1 MGNFLSKLFGKNDS
15 SKTKTQQQANE
26 EKKQQTRVPKQQ
38 TVKDKINEKVMT
50 NEEKQLL
57 EFCTSGKMELDK
69 IAVELAKED
78 ISMTDALNW
87 YVKSLDYSK
96 CDTCTEVISTIEEL
110 YTKFVVLKLKQA
122 VENSQSNRSEVEETL
137 NTTDTSTLT
146 IQTLTSIKT
155 KLQKGQDSINEIL
168 TSVPES
174 NKISTAA
181 KRANLTIA
189 DFKLSNVDDE
199 LNILSNL
206 FSRINNLL
214 MSTFKDK
221 QLQQVKKFFE
231 LVLVGTNSCSPEY
244 YVKDNAVNNPGNILI
259 SEIITLEGY
268 KQLLRFA
275 PLQPLLMFHDAMN
288 NPLLK
293 DLPITDKFICDYI
306 GIERITTIIK
316 ETKNGVEI
324 KDGITGTGKI
334 ESQKNFYLNGK
345 KIVGTGISYR
355 KDIYDQDIPYF
366 ITKSGFT
373 IDLGIYN
380 GNCHTVYYMLDNAD
394 TFSIMQTYKIGEKNY
409 VLMCETNTWFD
420 QKTKEQLD
428 NETSQL
434 FNNSKTEKTFVSQ
447 TDIIIHKEATSE
459 DEFTVS
465 INFETKNSNITNNI
479 FKQYLINL
487 IAYYNKIIFGNGGL
501 DRDTFSNNCGLTSFM
516 KEETKDYV
524 EFFTKGTEILKKIW
538 EKYPAHLLNM
548 CSYANKSIPSDIE
561 FKLPT
566 NYPRFS
572 NSEEVA
578 SKFIMNRIINY
589 TTLPNE
595 LENIIK
601 DKTKKVYFETVN
613 LSEYPYSTDSWD
625 IDTYPTSETGPVYE
639 FELKNGTTNEYDNH
653 FDYLFNQVT
662 STLNV
667 SSESSESGESSELDK
682 KDEPI
687 TLNIIADDV
696 IGNIDIDDLKEYKRK
711 PNTWNIGDVLND
723 QSLSMQL
730 YTKFILGALRWQMIL
745 PFNTL
750 NSTIFIN
757 KNDSDNGCPEDN
769 LLAFLLTPRVKED
782 GTIYDPLFNTKV
794 TKNTEVTELTKVT
807 DPVELKKI
815 TDKIA
820 ENKKDQATH
829 VNKEEEEEKER
840 LKNCRRVD
848 ALPYRI
854 YRSDGKYL
862 ASKYNCCEYDWF
874 DRDRKQL
881 CKH

>member
-110 YTKFVVLKLKQA
+110 YTKFIVLKLKQA
-122 VENSQSNRSEVEETL
+122 VENSQSNRSEVEPTL
-137 NTTDTSTLT
+137 NTTDISKLT

-155 KLQKGQDSINEIL
+155 KLQKCQDSISEIL

-174 NKISTAA
+174 NKISTAD

-189 DFKLSNVDDE
+189 GFKLSNVDDE

-231 LVLVGTNSCSPEY
+231 LVLIGTNSCEPEY
-244 YVKDNAVNNPGNILI
+244 YVKDNAINNPGNILI

-275 PLQPLLMFHDAMN
+275 PLQPLLMFYDATN
-288 NPLLK
+288 NPLLN
-293 DLPITDKFICDYI
+293 DRPITDKFICDYI

-316 ETKNGVEI
+316 ETKKGVEI
-324 KDGITGTGKI
+324 KDGITGTGEI
-334 ESQKNFYLNGK
+334 ESQKTFYLNGK
-345 KIVGTGISYR
+345 QIVGTGVSYR

-394 TFSIMQTYKIGEKNY
+394 TFSIMQTYEIGGKNY

-434 FNNSKTEKTFVSQ
+434 FNNSKTKKTFISQ
-447 TDIIIHKEATSE
+447 TDIIIHKEATSK

-465 INFETKNSNITNNI
+465 INFETKKSDVINNI

-487 IAYYNKIIFGNGGL
+487 IAYYKKIIFGNGGL

-516 KEETKDYV
+516 KEETKDYC
-524 EFFTKGTEILKKIW
+524 EFFTKGTKILESIW
-538 EKYPAHLLNM
+538 SKYPTHLLNM
-548 CSYANKSIPSDIE
+548 CSYANKSIPSDIT

-595 LENIIK
+595 LEKIIK
-601 DKTKKVYFETVN
+601 DKTKNVYFQTVD
-613 LSEYPYSTDSWD
+613 LSIYPYSTDSWN
-625 IDTYPTSETGPVYE
+625 IDTYPTSKTGTAYK
-639 FELKNGTTNEYDNH
+639 FKLLSGTTDVYDNR

-667 SSESSESGESSELDK
+667 SSESSESDK

-687 TLNIIADDV
+687 ILNIIADDIV
-696 IGNIDIDDLKEYKRK
+696 GNINISDLKEYKRK
-711 PNTWNIGDVLND
+711 PDTWNIGDVLND
-723 QSLSMQL
+723 QSLSMHL

-757 KNDSDNGCPEDN
+757 KNDFDHGCPEDN
-769 LLAFLLTPRVKED
+769 LLAFLLTPIVKED

-794 TKNTEVTELTKVT
+794 TKNTEVTELIKVT
-807 DPVELKKI
+807 DPVELKK
-815 TDKIA
+815 
-820 ENKKDQATH
+820 N
-829 VNKEEEEEKER
+829 N
-840 LKNCRRVD
+840 
-848 ALPYRI
+848 
-854 YRSDGKYL
+854 
-862 ASKYNCCEYDWF
+862 
-874 DRDRKQL
+874 
-881 CKH
+881 